1 MQKGIRKVKQ
11 VNSYAL
17 IYFRFKI
24 CFQAEQYND
33 KTDKGL
39 SSLWG
44 RSVCDLEIDLESEK
58 ERKKEDWKNKTI
70 VVLLEWVRKATK
82 SHIHEK
88 NSKTKE
94 EEGAIKNWVS
104 FNENENVKPQNS
116 IRFLWGTLKL
126 NLKS

>member
-1 MQKGIRKVKQ
+1 
-11 VNSYAL
+11 
-17 IYFRFKI
+17 
-24 CFQAEQYND
+24 
-33 KTDKGL
+33 
-39 SSLWG
+39 
-44 RSVCDLEIDLESEK
+44 
-58 ERKKEDWKNKTI
+58 
-70 VVLLEWVRKATK
+70 LLEWVRKATK

-88 NSKTKE
+88 NSKTKEKE